1 MSDGGMMV
9 SIGDTTYTSFLKDE
23 VGGYRVIIN
32 GKTCVFQ
39 KENDPTILRYR
50 YLSNQTVSLQVNCW
64 LTTSYYEVFCNK
76 YQFYCNRTSQMAF
89 FS

>member
-23 VGGYRVIIN
+23 VTGYCVIIN

-39 KENDPTILRYR
+39 KENDPTILRY
-50 YLSNQTVSLQVNCW
+50 SKSCV
-64 LTTSYYEVFCNK
+64 
-76 YQFYCNRTSQMAF
+76 
-89 FS
+89 

>member
-9 SIGDTTYTSFLKDE
+9 SIGDTTYTSFLKVE

-39 KENDPTILRYR
+39 KENDPTILRY
-50 YLSNQTVSLQVNCW
+50 SNISSTINEHLKSISISRNG
-64 LTTSYYEVFCNK
+64 EN
-76 YQFYCNRTSQMAF
+76 
-89 FS
+89 